1 MVIVEN
7 NVDSLTD
14 LVSSFFF
21 LCQHIPVHYE
31 ISHIISFDFLFFY
44 SQKQMR
50 RGQHTRETVLYS
62 YGAINFFFKSMWIS
76 QDVNFI
82 RQYVAAAAIHAVCF
96 ILCIYSL
103 VFLDYQKYYLLLI
116 MNYSIIT
123 PCLSLSI
130 ATVYMCLKLYNL
142 K

>member
-1 MVIVEN
+1 MFPQCWFL
-7 NVDSLTD
+7 DW
-14 LVSSFFF
+14 FGFF
-21 LCQHIPVHYE
+21 LFLPLPITSL
-31 ISHIISFDFLFFY
+31 ISHIILFDLLFFY

-50 RGQHTRETVLYS
+50 RGQHTRETVLYL

-103 VFLDYQKYYLLLI
+103 VFSDYQKYYLLLI